1 MRAFLNCMFPDRRRP
16 IAIGAF
22 LALALFWTQP
32 AHAAAI
38 LQFNFNDSNAVVD
51 VIDGN
56 LTSTNFL
63 AGTGLTN
70 TSFAGNASAR
80 GWNGSTSAATALT
93 NHDYWSFTV
102 TANPGY
108 QFDLTGITFDDWRGS
123 NGPVTLQLWSGAVFG
138 PAITVT
144 TSSTNQ
150 SVGLVANDITSIQ
163 IRILAWNASNNG
175 NSAQLF
181 LDNIILNGAVEQ
193 IPTQPIA
200 TPEPASMLLL
210 GTGLAGLAAHR
221 RRRRA
226 RA

>member
-63 AGTGLTN
+63 AGTGLSN

-80 GWNGSTSAATALT
+80 GWQGSNSAANALT

-108 QFDLTGITFDDWRGS
+108 QFDLTGITFNDWRGS
-123 NGPVTLQLWSGAVFG
+123 SGPVTLQLWSGAVFG
-138 PAITVT
+138 PAITVRRRPRTRAWAWLLT
-144 TSSTNQ
+144 TSRVFRFVSWPGALQTTAIQRSCFST
-150 SVGLVANDITSIQ
+150 TS
-163 IRILAWNASNNG
+163 
-175 NSAQLF
+175 F
-181 LDNIILNGAVEQ
+181 
-193 IPTQPIA
+193 
-200 TPEPASMLLL
+200 
-210 GTGLAGLAAHR
+210 
-221 RRRRA
+221 
-226 RA
+226 